1 MGVKLEA
8 GYAITGFQWWDAGLK
23 SISAGAGFAHFDR
36 RTVGSFKLTAGCGMK
51 NGKSHVRNCDS
62 NRVESK

>member
-1 MGVKLEA
+1 MPDGSKIGDRIRHYRISMV
-8 GYAITGFQWWDAGLK
+8 GLK